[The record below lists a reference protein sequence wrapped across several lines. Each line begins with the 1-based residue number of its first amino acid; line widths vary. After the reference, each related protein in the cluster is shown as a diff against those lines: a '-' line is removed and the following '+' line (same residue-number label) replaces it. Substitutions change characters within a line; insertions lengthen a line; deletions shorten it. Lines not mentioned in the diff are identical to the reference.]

1 MAMDKA
7 RARNI
12 RLKAKTRWRYLR
24 RQVFGISQSTTA
36 RLCGVSRGTVARW
49 ESPDS
54 RMLPDVGSILVLC
67 EIKRYDPKNVMG
79 WIAGGGMNDA

>member
-1 MAMDKA
+1 MDRE
-7 RARNI
+7 RARRL

-24 RQVFGISQSTTA
+24 RQVFGMSQAHTA

-49 ESPDS
+49 ESPES

-79 WIAGGGMNDA
+79 WIAGGADNVG

>member
-1 MAMDKA
+1 MDKQRAA
-7 RARNI
+7 RI

-24 RQVFGISQSTTA
+24 RQVFGISQATAA

-49 ESPDS
+49 ESPES

-67 EIKRYDPKNVMG
+67 EIRRYDPKAVMG
-79 WIAGGGMNDA
+79 WIAGGADNVA